1 MAEVDPLTGS
11 PLSRENRNSFF
22 RSSTIPSSAFRGT
35 DVGFKTQ
42 VAEQSKKFAE
52 AQQQNQTVLTGIQQQ
67 FQNLQNQIN
76 TLSQS
81 INNIYKL
88 IQADTNSEQKLLV
101 QEQQQEVKSNQRQI
115 RIGGE
120 NQLEQK
126 IQRALA
132 APVETLTNKVENIFG
147 RVGSALSSLFLGWLG
162 IQGIKTLNAWRNK
175 DNDAL
180 NDIKNDLL
188 KNIGIGVGAIASIHF
203 GLRLVKNAIL
213 GVTRGVTSLIFN
225 AIKLPFKAAGAA
237 AAGLGG
243 ALGLGKGKG
252 ASPPAAAGAKPAARG
267 PGLLGGLSSAFGAG
281 MNLKS
286 GEFADAALNTA
297 GFIPGP
303 IGAAAR
309 ATAFVDEM
317 VESFAPNF
325 RGGAGIIGNTP
336 RGGEKKDQPQAQV
349 SQPQQTKIP
358 DLKTPPTPEASKPS
372 ENKPPN
378 LPSAEVT
385 AEKKAP
391 AEVTPTSP
399 MVPSQEPPVTIVD
412 EVASRNREKTEPQ
425 KPMMPTSTD
434 LTLNINNQKNDSEKE
449 YEYFKSQQERWNNI
463 LKGLQSGATYEE
475 LGLNQKEI
483 DYLDG
488 KTDKLP
494 FLMEENKPQDVSSQ
508 IVAQPGMIETKPPA
522 APAIQPPKEPAPNV
536 IVASAPQQGKMEVPG
551 PTTITDVPLIP
562 SANPDNFYVLY
573 SQLNYNVVM

>member
-551 PTTITDVPLIP
+551 PTTTTDVPLIP

>member
-22 RSSTIPSSAFRGT
+22 RSSTVPSSAFRGT

-88 IQADTNSEQKLLV
+88 IQADTNSEQQLLAK
-101 QEQQQEVKSNQRQI
+101 EQQQEVKSNQRQI
-115 RIGGE
+115 RVGGE

-132 APVETLTNKVENIFG
+132 APVEALTNKVENIFG

-203 GLRLVKNAIL
+203 GLRLVKNALL

-243 ALGLGKGKG
+243 VLGLGGGKG
-252 ASPPAAAGAKPAARG
+252 AAPPAASTGAKPAARG

-317 VESFAPNF
+317 VESFAPSF
-325 RGGAGIIGNTP
+325 REGAGIIGSAP

-358 DLKTPPTPEASKPS
+358 ELKPSPAPEASKPS

-378 LPSAEVT
+378 LLNAEVT

-391 AEVTPTSP
+391 AEVTPESP
-399 MVPSQEPPVTIVD
+399 MVPNQEPPVTIVD
-412 EVASRNREKTEPQ
+412 EVASRNKENAEPQ

-434 LTLNINNQKNDSEKE
+434 LTLNINKPKTEKE
-449 YEYFKSQQERWNNI
+449 KDYYKSQQDRWNNI

-508 IVAQPGMIETKPPA
+508 IVAQPEMIETKPPT

-551 PTTITDVPLIP
+551 PTTTTDVPLIP